1 MNTKDGKNQ
10 NLKEFESLFEQA
22 LKSIK
27 EGKPLEGK
35 DGAITPLIKKL
46 LESSLEGE
54 IENHLEESRP
64 NRRNGH
70 GKKKVKTSF
79 GSVEINTPRDRES
92 TFEPQILPKRQT
104 TLGPSI
110 ENKIIS
116 LYSKGMSYRDICGHI
131 EEMYGMELSPALI
144 TTITDKVWPEIEEWR
159 TRPLDEVYP
168 FVWLDALFYK
178 VRQEGEIKKM
188 AAYMVL
194 GMNLEGEKNLLGIY
208 LSETESANFW
218 MQVLADLQER
228 GVKDILVACID
239 NLTGFKE
246 AINCLFPKTDVQLC
260 IVHQIRNSIRYASWN
275 EEREII
281 SDMKEVYKAVNLL
294 AAEEGFKRFEGKW
307 EKKYPAMVKSWK
319 NNWDALTSFYQYP
332 PLIRKIMYTTNSI
345 EGFHRQIRKATKTK
359 GAFTSDRSLYKTLYL
374 VSMDVK
380 KRWSSPRE
388 WRQVIGILAIK
399 YPERLKIC

>member
-54 IENHLEESRP
+54 IENHLDESRP

-131 EEMYGMELSPALI
+131 EEMYGMELSPAQI

-159 TRPLDEVYP
+159 TRPLEEVYP

-178 VRQEGEIKKM
+178 VRQEGEIK
-188 AAYMVL
+188 
-194 GMNLEGEKNLLGIY
+194 
-208 LSETESANFW
+208 
-218 MQVLADLQER
+218 
-228 GVKDILVACID
+228 
-239 NLTGFKE
+239 
-246 AINCLFPKTDVQLC
+246 
-260 IVHQIRNSIRYASWN
+260 
-275 EEREII
+275 
-281 SDMKEVYKAVNLL
+281 
-294 AAEEGFKRFEGKW
+294 
-307 EKKYPAMVKSWK
+307 
-319 NNWDALTSFYQYP
+319 
-332 PLIRKIMYTTNSI
+332 
-345 EGFHRQIRKATKTK
+345 
-359 GAFTSDRSLYKTLYL
+359 
-374 VSMDVK
+374 
-380 KRWSSPRE
+380 
-388 WRQVIGILAIK
+388 
-399 YPERLKIC
+399 